1 MVGPGAPHQ
10 TAPTRGLKKP
20 HGGTMVVSSLTEAAE
35 GIQLWLPRQSG
46 HKSNL
51 TWKHRARR
59 ISPRD

>member
-20 HGGTMVVSSLTEAAE
+20 HGGTVVVSSLTEAAE
-35 GIQLWLPRQSG
+35 GTQLWLPRQSG

-51 TWKHRARR
+51 T
-59 ISPRD
+59 